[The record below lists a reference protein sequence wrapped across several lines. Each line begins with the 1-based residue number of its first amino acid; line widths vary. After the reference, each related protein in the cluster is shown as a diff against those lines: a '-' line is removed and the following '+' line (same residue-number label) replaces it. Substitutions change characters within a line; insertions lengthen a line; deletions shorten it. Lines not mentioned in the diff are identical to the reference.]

1 MNALQSSPRVVRLL
15 QGLARVVLI
24 TFLCCAN
31 VSHAADDKE
40 LKDAKEQVKRLQ
52 QKTKQLEQEKALL
65 LADKSKTEASLSAN
79 TEQMEKSSR
88 TLAFTNK
95 KMVTLEADVEILK
108 NTLLELQS
116 RSVDMAEKSSLN
128 IQDLQSQ
135 LKMALE
141 EKRRLEASLSTT
153 ELALASSQQTISEC
167 TTRNQILVKTGQSI
181 LDQYEKKS
189 CFDSLAQ
196 KEPITK
202 LKRVGIENRYQ
213 EYQEMLE
220 QQLMVDVEAESLKRA
235 KQRLEESKTAEE
247 RRLKLE
253 EGKRLEAEAQRAKI
267 RDKKRKEQKEINS
280 MTRSLKSSIE
290 RMEW

>member
-40 LKDAKEQVKRLQ
+40 LMDAKEQVKRLQ

-235 KQRLEESKTAEE
+235 KKRLEESKTAEE

-253 EGKRLEAEAQRAKI
+253 EEKRLEAEAQRAKI